1 MVYIFVVFLTLALL
15 ILSTIDEFIH
25 ALRSGD
31 QLAFRKLVETY
42 QEKVLNTAVS
52 MVQDAGMAE
61 DIAQEVF
68 VTVYKTMLSFKA
80 DSSLS
85 TWIYRITVNKC
96 LDHLR
101 SKTRQKRAGFLTSL
115 FQKEDGRE
123 VISAPDFVHP
133 GTQLERREEA
143 RYLFKAI
150 DQLQER
156 QKTVFVLTYVEELP
170 QKEVAEI
177 MNMSVKGVESL
188 LQRAK
193 GNLRKFLG
201 GVGSREG

>member
-1 MVYIFVVFLTLALL
+1 M
-15 ILSTIDEFIH
+15 
-25 ALRSGD
+25 
-31 QLAFRKLVETY
+31 
-42 QEKVLNTAVS
+42 LNTAVS
-52 MVQDAGMAE
+52 MVQDEGIAE

-68 VTVYKTMLSFKA
+68 VTVFKTILSFKA

-115 FQKEDGRE
+115 FHKEDGGE
-123 VISAPDFVHP
+123 VVTAPDFVHP
-133 GTQLERREEA
+133 GVLLEQREDA

-156 QKTVFVLTYVEELP
+156 QKTVFVLTYIEELP

-193 GNLRKFLG
+193 AHLRKFLSDM
-201 GVGSREG
+201 GSPNR